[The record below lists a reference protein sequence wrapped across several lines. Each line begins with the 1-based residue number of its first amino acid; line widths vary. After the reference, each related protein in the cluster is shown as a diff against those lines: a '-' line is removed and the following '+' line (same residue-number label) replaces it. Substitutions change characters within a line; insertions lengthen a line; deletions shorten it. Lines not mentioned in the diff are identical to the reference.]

1 MIRSPLIAWDGDLLD
16 EEWGQERVR
25 YIGGNAD
32 RRFVEELEAD
42 VSTGT

>member
-1 MIRSPLIAWDGDLLD
+1 MIRSPMIAWNSDLLD
-16 EEWGQERVR
+16 EELCQERVR

-32 RRFVEELEAD
+32 RKFVEELEAD